1 MALGAFMRGSM
12 MLFIE
17 KESWCNIIGIIVFSR
32 GIDLRPVKFAL
43 IGDTRFVVPHA
54 FSAFFFGVVQ
64 YFAVTT
70 KFAIARIAL

>member
-1 MALGAFMRGSM
+1 